1 MFQRSIAERT
11 KLRRGR
17 FDEIKRKKL
26 DINNELLKAYFTGYQ
41 SPSDMYKKLSKT
53 KDAVNEFRGYSIK
66 KVLSY
71 LKRIIEHTPKDDA
84 AKIEEDEK
92 IIDIVERVLELTN
105 KTQLGQGIK
114 ILTPSQMLS
123 RLWISLAQ
131 LNAGNNSEKLKNEI
145 RQLFSGAD
153 PEIFKRGAHYVSHH
167 GWRTNKVFGFR

>member
-1 MFQRSIAERT
+1 MFQTSIADRT
-11 KLRRGR
+11 KLTRGR

-66 KVLSY
+66 KVLSN
-71 LKRIIEHTPKDDA
+71 LKRIIEHTSKDDA
-84 AKIEEDEK
+84 AKIEEEEK

-105 KTQLGQGIK
+105 KTQSGQGIK

-123 RLWISLAQ
+123 RLRISLAQ

-145 RQLFSGAD
+145 R
-153 PEIFKRGAHYVSHH
+153 
-167 GWRTNKVFGFR
+167 

>member
-1 MFQRSIAERT
+1 MFEGSIAERT
-11 KLRRGR
+11 KLRKGR

-26 DINNELLKAYFTGYQ
+26 DINNELFKAYFTGYQ

-66 KVLSY
+66 KVLSN
-71 LKRIIEHTPKDDA
+71 LKRIIEHTSKDDA
-84 AKIEEDEK
+84 AKIEEEEK

-105 KTQLGQGIK
+105 KTQSGQGIK

-123 RLWISLAQ
+123 RLRISLAQ

-145 RQLFSGAD
+145 R
-153 PEIFKRGAHYVSHH
+153 
-167 GWRTNKVFGFR
+167 

>member
-1 MFQRSIAERT
+1 MFEGSIAERT

-26 DINNELLKAYFTGYQ
+26 DINNELFKAYFTGYQ

-66 KVLSY
+66 KVLSN

-84 AKIEEDEK
+84 AKIEEEEK

-105 KTQLGQGIK
+105 KTQSGQGIK

-123 RLWISLAQ
+123 RLRISLAQ

-145 RQLFSGAD
+145 R
-153 PEIFKRGAHYVSHH
+153 
-167 GWRTNKVFGFR
+167 

>member
-1 MFQRSIAERT
+1 MFERSIAERT

-26 DINNELLKAYFTGYQ
+26 DINNELLKAYFTGSQ

-53 KDAVNEFRGYSIK
+53 KHAVNEFRWYSIK
-66 KVLSY
+66 KVLSN

-105 KTQLGQGIK
+105 KTQSGQGIK

-123 RLWISLAQ
+123 RLRISLAQ

-145 RQLFSGAD
+145 R
-153 PEIFKRGAHYVSHH
+153 
-167 GWRTNKVFGFR
+167 

>member
-1 MFQRSIAERT
+1 MFEGSIAERT

-66 KVLSY
+66 KVLSN
-71 LKRIIEHTPKDDA
+71 LKRIIEHTSKDDA
-84 AKIEEDEK
+84 AKIEEEEK

-105 KTQLGQGIK
+105 KTQSGQGIK

-123 RLWISLAQ
+123 RLRISLAQ

-145 RQLFSGAD
+145 R
-153 PEIFKRGAHYVSHH
+153 
-167 GWRTNKVFGFR
+167 

>member
-1 MFQRSIAERT
+1 MFEGSIAERT

-26 DINNELLKAYFTGYQ
+26 DINNELFKAYFTGYQ

-66 KVLSY
+66 KVLSN
-71 LKRIIEHTPKDDA
+71 LKRIIEHTSKDDA
-84 AKIEEDEK
+84 AKIEEEEK

-105 KTQLGQGIK
+105 KTQSGQGIK

-123 RLWISLAQ
+123 RLRISLAQ

-145 RQLFSGAD
+145 R
-153 PEIFKRGAHYVSHH
+153 
-167 GWRTNKVFGFR
+167 

>member
-84 AKIEEDEK
+84 AKIEEEEK

-105 KTQLGQGIK
+105 KTQSGQGIK

-123 RLWISLAQ
+123 RLRISLAQ

-145 RQLFSGAD
+145 R
-153 PEIFKRGAHYVSHH
+153 
-167 GWRTNKVFGFR
+167 

>member
-1 MFQRSIAERT
+1 MFEGSIAERT

-26 DINNELLKAYFTGYQ
+26 DINNELFKAYFTGYQ

-66 KVLSY
+66 KVLSN
-71 LKRIIEHTPKDDA
+71 LKRIIEHTSKDDA
-84 AKIEEDEK
+84 AKIEEEEK

-105 KTQLGQGIK
+105 KTQSGQGIK

-123 RLWISLAQ
+123 RLRISLAR

-145 RQLFSGAD
+145 R
-153 PEIFKRGAHYVSHH
+153 
-167 GWRTNKVFGFR
+167 

>member
-1 MFQRSIAERT
+1 MFEGSIAERT

-17 FDEIKRKKL
+17 FDEIKRKEL
-26 DINNELLKAYFTGYQ
+26 DINNELFKAYFTDYQ

-66 KVLSY
+66 KVLSN
-71 LKRIIEHTPKDDA
+71 LKRIIEHTSKDDA
-84 AKIEEDEK
+84 AKIEEEEK

-105 KTQLGQGIK
+105 KTQSGQGIK

-123 RLWISLAQ
+123 RLRISLAQ

-145 RQLFSGAD
+145 R
-153 PEIFKRGAHYVSHH
+153 
-167 GWRTNKVFGFR
+167 

>member
-26 DINNELLKAYFTGYQ
+26 DINNELFKAYFTGYQ

-66 KVLSY
+66 KVLSN
-71 LKRIIEHTPKDDA
+71 LKRIIEHTSKDDA
-84 AKIEEDEK
+84 AKIEEEEK

-105 KTQLGQGIK
+105 KTQSGQGIK

-123 RLWISLAQ
+123 RLRISLAQ

-145 RQLFSGAD
+145 R
-153 PEIFKRGAHYVSHH
+153 
-167 GWRTNKVFGFR
+167 

>member
-1 MFQRSIAERT
+1 MFEGSITERT

-26 DINNELLKAYFTGYQ
+26 DINNELFKAYFTGYQ

-66 KVLSY
+66 KVLSN
-71 LKRIIEHTPKDDA
+71 LKRIIEHTSKDDA
-84 AKIEEDEK
+84 AKIEEEEK

-105 KTQLGQGIK
+105 KTQSGQGIK

-123 RLWISLAQ
+123 RLRISLAQ

-145 RQLFSGAD
+145 R
-153 PEIFKRGAHYVSHH
+153 
-167 GWRTNKVFGFR
+167 